1 LDHCFKSREIDLII
15 LDSILLSLKDLIIIK
30 KALFLLIFLMLQ
42 ETFIIIVD
50 FMFMLQHSKSSS
62 VTVLTDLF
70 VNKLVTPIPYLKDCL
85 FFIYKT
91 SAMTPKT
98 IIFFNFSF
106 FFIFNHKLQSVG

>member
-1 LDHCFKSREIDLII
+1 LKSREIDLII
-15 LDSILLSLKDLIIIK
+15 LDSILLGLEDLIIIK
-30 KALFLLIFLMLQ
+30 KALFLFIFLMLQ

-91 SAMTPKT
+91 SAMTPKA

-106 FFIFNHKLQSVG
+106 FFIFNHKLQSFG